1 MENSTRENRMKPKL
15 KPLLIN
21 RQIDFESVTKTAPVM
36 AIIEPNESPIE
47 SAVHDLRV
55 AIEQEV
61 KKNNVHRTYSEG
73 KQSEY
78 QRFVT
83 SIRKTNFAQC
93 VLNPLGRPGRI
104 KILLKYPTNVHF
116 WFKML
121 NRLKKLNQLQMR
133 KNNVNVSYMYLVQT
147 CGEYDSENF

>member
-36 AIIEPNESPIE
+36 AIIETNESPIE

-73 KQSEY
+73 KV
-78 QRFVT
+78 RFVT
-83 SIRKTNFAQC
+83 STRKIDFSFAKLSYKC
-93 VLNPLGRPGRI
+93 A
-104 KILLKYPTNVHF
+104 F
-116 WFKML
+116 WVKML
-121 NRLKKLNQLQMR
+121 NRLKRLNQL
-133 KNNVNVSYMYLVQT
+133 
-147 CGEYDSENF
+147 

>member
-36 AIIEPNESPIE
+36 AIIETNESPIE

-83 SIRKTNFAQC
+83 STRNID
-93 VLNPLGRPGRI
+93 L
-104 KILLKYPTNVHF
+104 
-116 WFKML
+116 
-121 NRLKKLNQLQMR
+121 
-133 KNNVNVSYMYLVQT
+133 S
-147 CGEYDSENF
+147 